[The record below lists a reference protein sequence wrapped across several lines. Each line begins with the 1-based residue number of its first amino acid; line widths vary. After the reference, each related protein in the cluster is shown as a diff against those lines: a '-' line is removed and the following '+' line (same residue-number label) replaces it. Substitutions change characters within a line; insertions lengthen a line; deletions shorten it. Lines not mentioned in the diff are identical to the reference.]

1 MALEP
6 IKILDADLLPRFFT
20 PNDDPAKGAKQDA
33 GNALIEAVA
42 DALLEEI
49 LPALTGKVGTRK
61 YGAVTRVDVGAA
73 SALSSAI
80 TATEVMLVASAKMY
94 VLAVAGT
101 GTPTVS
107 ATTGIPME
115 AGEKFHLQIESGQR
129 IAHIRDTADGKLHI
143 VSVVA

>member
-1 MALEP
+1 MTDP
-6 IKILDADLLPRFFT
+6 FPFLDGDLVRRTFT
-20 PNDDPAKGAKQDA
+20 PNPDPAKGEKQDE
-33 GNALIEAVA
+33 GNALLEAVV
-42 DALLEEI
+42 DALVDTI

-61 YGAVTRVDVGAA
+61 YGAVSRVDVGSS
-73 SALSSAI
+73 SALSTAI

-107 ATTGIPME
+107 ATTGIPLE

-143 VSVVA
+143 VPVVV

>member
-1 MALEP
+1 MP
-6 IKILDADLLPRFFT
+6 DTFQILDADFVKRPFT

-33 GNALIEAVA
+33 ANTLLEAVA
-42 DALLEEI
+42 DALTDAI

-61 YGAVTRVDVGAA
+61 YGTVTRVDVGAA

-94 VLAVAGT
+94 VLPVAGT

-107 ATTGIPME
+107 ATTGIPLE
-115 AGEKFHLQIESGQR
+115 AGEKFHMQIDSGQR
-129 IAHIRDTADGKLHI
+129 IAHIQDTAAGKLHI
-143 VSVVA
+143 VPVVA